1 MQRHPTNMPNGPIG
15 EGGSHG
21 SSRDKDRF
29 DLPVAAAA
37 RVLQRLH
44 AIPIRQVD
52 VGTCLHQKLDDLLMT
67 FGPVTQNDGL
77 QQSRPTEIVDVV
89 HIDPCFDQSPDSVD
103 MATLRGR
110 DESSAAIAIGALEV
124 RAVRERHR
132 QDLEMTPRPGIEIGA
147 VIDPILCVDIG
158 TGLNQYPRN
167 LDPVAVG
174 CDEQRRASGFIPC
187 TDVGAARQKD
197 LNLRRI
203 DIPGL

>member
-1 MQRHPTNMPNGPIG
+1 MPDGPIG

-21 SSRDKDRF
+21 SRRYKDRF

-37 RVLQRLH
+37 RVLQRVH

-52 VGTCLHQKLDDLLMT
+52 VGPCLHQKPDDPLMT

-77 QQSRPTEIVDVV
+77 QQSRPTKIVDVV
-89 HIDPCFDQSPDSVD
+89 HIDPRFDQGPNSVD
-103 MATLRGR
+103 MATLRSR
-110 DESSAAIAIGALEV
+110 DEGGAAIAIGAPEI

-132 QDLEMTPRPGIEIGA
+132 QDLEMTPRPSIEVGA
-147 VIDPILCVDIG
+147 VIDSILRVDIG

-174 CDEQRRASGFIPC
+174 CDEQRRASGFILC
-187 TDVGAARQKD
+187 IDVGAARQKGLD
-197 LNLRRI
+197 LRRI
-203 DIPGL
+203 DIPGCDSVQ